1 MERDPQTYEIIGAAI
16 EVHKTLGPGHLEAV
30 YQEALEIELDLREIP
45 YQSQPRI
52 ELEYKGR
59 TLKKYYQPD
68 ILAYD
73 RVVVEIKAQSALG
86 SVDEAQIINSLRCCR
101 REVGHLINC
110 GEVSLQWRRF
120 VNTIP

>member
-1 MERDPQTYEIIGAAI
+1 MERDPQTYAIIGAAI

-68 ILAYD
+68 FIAYE
-73 RVVVEIKAQSALG
+73 RLVVEIKAQSALG
-86 SVDEAQIINSLRCCR
+86 SLDDAQIINSLKCCR
-101 REVGHLINC
+101 KEVGLLINF
-110 GEVSLQWRRF
+110 GGPSLEWRRF
-120 VNTIP
+120 VNTIA